1 MAYEIT
7 SHLETL
13 THDGLSVLTELF
25 SPAGVEAP
33 EAGWPAVIISHGF
46 RGSHAGGRPYAEA
59 FAPEG
64 FVVASFDF
72 CGGGSAS
79 LSSGSMDQMS
89 IMTERQDLL
98 CVFNYVR
105 TLPNVDA
112 SRVVLMGMSQGGV
125 VSSMVGCLRPA
136 DVRAL
141 VLFYP
146 AYVLRADALRRFP
159 KAELVPMTYEH
170 RGATL
175 GRVYAVD
182 AIAWDPFEHL
192 GEYDGP
198 VHIWHGDKD
207 PVAPHADS
215 ERAITVFPNAE
226 LTTVP
231 GAGHG
236 FGERRVEVIPGVLDF
251 LKRVTG

>member
-13 THDGLSVLTELF
+13 THDGLSVLTEIF
-25 SPAGVEAP
+25 APAGVRAP
-33 EAGWPAVIISHGF
+33 DAGWPAVIISHGF
-46 RGSHAGGRPYAEA
+46 SGSHAGGRPYAEA

-79 LSSGSMDQMS
+79 RSSGSMDQMS
-89 IMTERQDLL
+89 IMTGRQDLL
-98 CVFNYVR
+98 CVFNHVR
-105 TLPNVDA
+105 SMPNVDPA
-112 SRVVLMGMSQGGV
+112 RIVLMGMSQGGV
-125 VSSMVGCLRPA
+125 ISSMVGCLRPK

-146 AYVLRADALRRFP
+146 AYVLRHDALAMFP
-159 KAELVPMTYEH
+159 KPELVPMAYEH
-170 RGATL
+170 KNATL
-175 GRVYAVD
+175 GRIYAVD
-182 AIAWDPFEHL
+182 AIAWDPFAHL

-207 PVAPHADS
+207 PIAPLPDS
-215 ERAITVFPNAE
+215 ERAITIFPHAE
-226 LTTVP
+226 LTVVP

-251 LKRVTG
+251 LKQVV